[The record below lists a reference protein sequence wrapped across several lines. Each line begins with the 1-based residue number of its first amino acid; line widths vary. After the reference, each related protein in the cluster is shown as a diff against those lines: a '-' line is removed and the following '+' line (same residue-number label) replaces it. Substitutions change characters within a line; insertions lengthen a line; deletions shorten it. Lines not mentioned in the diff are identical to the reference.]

1 MIDEHDISN
10 WRVDKRIPIALL
22 VTLFLQIGAA
32 LVWATQLN
40 SRVGALEH
48 ELIGTADFAEKLA
61 RIDERIQGMKE
72 DIESIKFAV
81 GIARNRFS
89 NN

>member
-1 MIDEHDISN
+1 MIDENDISN

-40 SRVGALEH
+40 SRVGTLEH
-48 ELIGTADFAEKLA
+48 EIIGTADFAEKLV
-61 RIDERIQGMKE
+61 RIDERIQAMKE
-72 DIESIKFAV
+72 DVESIKYAV
-81 GIARNRFS
+81 GIVRNRFS
-89 NN
+89 DN